1 MAMFS
6 IQNKVTANIQR
17 AQTVS
22 RTSRWRP
29 LADTTQSWCQTPPK
43 TARNK
48 LHDRGIDLGFQ
59 QKSPAAS
66 LVLGQNQ
73 RRDRVVQVPL
83 DAKPS
88 RLLSGEFHTII
99 TTTDREG

>member
-48 LHDRGIDLGFQ
+48 LHDRGIDLRFQ
-59 QKSPAAS
+59 QKSP
-66 LVLGQNQ
+66 
-73 RRDRVVQVPL
+73 
-83 DAKPS
+83 DAGPS
-88 RLLSGEFHTII
+88 RLFSGEYCLVTAAANSA
-99 TTTDREG
+99 G